1 MNIFILIA
9 TFILLSSCSFPQN
22 RWTKLNGPEGA
33 VIAGLYAKG
42 DTLLAGTGFSRGLIF
57 YSTNRGEQWHQ
68 ADISVINR
76 VRDFTDTADS
86 GFIAVNYPNALYKS
100 FDLKTW
106 TKLQPSAKFWSVG
119 RDQNDYIFAGRDD
132 GRINFSAD
140 NGLTW
145 VVTEPAPH
153 FRIENFTTSQNY
165 LFAGSY
171 QRILRK
177 SKDSLAWSLIGL
189 NTLNSLKLFIA
200 DSIIVYAHT
209 NHEIFLSTDEGETWI
224 KQNTGTFFNYEIMV
238 KSIYNTRLL
247 GAFSNMVGILQ
258 GKGWGAAVS
267 DDQGITWRW
276 SQTGLPPFVGGTSL
290 AKSGTETY
298 LGTNAAGV
306 FKSTDFGDS
315 WFPVNKGLN
324 AATVTDIHFDNDGIL
339 YAASWSNGLSR
350 SKDMGENWEMIN
362 NGVTNVNFYS
372 IISDGTGI
380 LLAGSDRG
388 TFRSSDKGENWIR
401 ISAPGNDYVYNLWK
415 DKFNR
420 IYALTYGSGF
430 YRTTDL
436 GDSWT
441 RMDKNFNS
449 GYIFGLA
456 MDKAENLYAGG
467 RGGGAI
473 YKSTDD
479 GNSWTKIYQGISNAV
494 ISEIVVT
501 LDNHIFATSINEGI
515 LRSTDQGLS
524 WELRNSGLPSL
535 KFQSLTNGF
544 NGQLFLGLGVGGVY
558 SSTNDGENWHN
569 TSDNLG
575 QAVVYDFI
583 FHEKDIYLATDE
595 SVWKSNPDS
604 LTSVTEDDVKPKEY
618 FLSQNYP
625 NPFNPSTTIKYSLA
639 EAGRVTLSIYDLL
652 GREIMKLLDE
662 EKPAG
667 EYETNWNASSY
678 TSGVYFMRMQAGE
691 FSETRKAVLMK

>member
-1 MNIFILIA
+1 L
-9 TFILLSSCSFPQN
+9 T
-22 RWTKLNGPEGA
+22 
-33 VIAGLYAKG
+33 
-42 DTLLAGTGFSRGLIF
+42 
-57 YSTNRGEQWHQ
+57 
-68 ADISVINR
+68 
-76 VRDFTDTADS
+76 
-86 GFIAVNYPNALYKS
+86 
-100 FDLKTW
+100 
-106 TKLQPSAKFWSVG
+106 WSVV
-119 RDQNDYIFAGRDD
+119 A
-132 GRINFSAD
+132 
-140 NGLTW
+140 
-145 VVTEPAPH
+145 PAPYK
-153 FRIENFTTSQNY
+153 RIENFATSENY
-165 LFAGSY
+165 LFVGTDA
-171 QRILRK
+171 RLLRK
-177 SKDSLAWSLIGL
+177 SRDSVTWSLIEF
-189 NTLNSLKLFIA
+189 NTLGDLQVLTA
-200 DSIIVYAHT
+200 DSNNVYAYT
-209 NHEIFLSTDEGETWI
+209 NSEIFLSTDEGESWI
-224 KQNTGTFFNYEIMV
+224 KQNTGTFFNGEIMYEC
-238 KSIYNTRLL
+238 IFNGRLI
-247 GAFSNMVGILQ
+247 GAFAELTGWFGV
-258 GKGWGAAVS
+258 GWGAAVS

-276 SQTGLPPFVGGTSL
+276 SQAGLPPLLSGSVVS
-290 AKSGTETY
+290 KSGTDTY

-583 FHEKDIYLATDE
+583 FHEKHLYLATDE
-595 SVWKSNPDS
+595 SVWKSNPDT
-604 LTSVTEDDVKPKEY
+604 LTNIAEDDVKPEAY

-625 NPFNPSTTIKYSLA
+625 NPFNPSTTIKYSLPRQ
-639 EAGRVTLSIYDLL
+639 GRITIVVYDAL
-652 GREIMKLLDE
+652 GREIVKLIDQ

-667 EYETNWNASSY
+667 EYSIEFNASGLP
-678 TSGVYFMRMQAGE
+678 SGVYVYRMQSDG
-691 FSETRKAVLMK
+691 FTQSRKLLYMK